1 MADCVEGCRRVETAV
16 NSITSAAFLGSKM
29 EPWQEQTNVLALLP
43 HVHRAGLVRADR
55 RIGNDAVSGAR
66 PRLVGQRGGV
76 EPRQDHQIEAAV
88 AARTVPSGAIG

>member
-1 MADCVEGCRRVETAV
+1 METAV